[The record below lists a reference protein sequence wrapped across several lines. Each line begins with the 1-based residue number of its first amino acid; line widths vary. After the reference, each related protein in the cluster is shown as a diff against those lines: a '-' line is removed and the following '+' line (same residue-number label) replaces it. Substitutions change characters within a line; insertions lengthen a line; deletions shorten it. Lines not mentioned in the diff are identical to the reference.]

1 MDLAIRH
8 DILRRL
14 NPGGQD
20 GIAELFNRVTHW
32 HNFSKIAAGNGP
44 AAKLLRM
51 EFRRSDRRPPMWLAS
66 SEAPSRGYLV
76 SARRRTRPIWRP
88 TQSGHPAS
96 FSVDQGPCES
106 CSSWSCSGPEASHLH
121 R

>member
-1 MDLAIRH
+1 TTAKKARDLPVRK
-8 DILRRL
+8 DILGRL
-14 NPGGQD
+14 KRGGKI
-20 GIAELFNRVTHW
+20 GIGKLSKRVTHG

-51 EFRRSDRRPPMWLAS
+51 EFHRPDRRPPMWLAS

-88 TQSGHPAS
+88 TQFGHPAS
-96 FSVDQGPCES
+96 FSAGQGP
-106 CSSWSCSGPEASHLH
+106 
-121 R
+121 

>member
-14 NPGGQD
+14 TPGGQN
-20 GIAELFNRVTHW
+20 GIGELLNGAPHW
-32 HNFSKIAAGNGP
+32 HNFSKMAGGNGP

-51 EFRRSDRRPPMWLAS
+51 EFHRPDRRPPMWLAS

-88 TQSGHPAS
+88 TQFGHPAS
-96 FSVDQGPCES
+96 FSAGQGPFES
-106 CSSWSCSGPEASHLH
+106 SSRWSC
-121 R
+121 